1 MNKIN
6 DLSINIKIIFGFS
19 TLIFMI
25 IFISSYSISK
35 IEDLASITS
44 RFYNYP
50 YQVSNITKA
59 ISFRITLE
67 ISAVK
72 DIALTNSKEEKQLAI
87 EKISKI
93 DKEIFGLFKELENSF
108 LGDKTKLNEA
118 KKQFIT
124 WIPLRTEVVDAMISG
139 NMQLAG
145 KLIKEK
151 AMPHDVILYKQMDE
165 LTKLA
170 EKNGKEFYENSKKIK
185 ENILNIILA
194 IFLISIVLAVL
205 ITYTIFTDIKRSLK
219 TFQEGLLSFFR
230 YLSNES
236 KDIEFMKESDTN
248 EFGKMSKII
257 NENIYKIKDGIQKDN
272 ETVENVLAV
281 VSQINK
287 GYLNVKVEKVPNNPQ
302 LNSLCEAF
310 NLMINELRLN
320 IESISVVL
328 KEFSSYKFINKVE
341 IRNQK
346 GEIAEFIENI
356 NFLTEEISELLKQ
369 SLLRGITLDGASNR
383 LIEYINTLN
392 DSTKDTIISLDK
404 TNDSLK
410 NITNVIVESNGNIS
424 QLSKYAQ
431 ELNISAKEGQKLAL
445 NTSNSMDEI
454 TNQVNLINEAIMI
467 IDQIAF
473 QTNILSLNAA
483 VEAATAGEAGRGF
496 AVVAGEVRNLAS
508 RSAEAAREIKQLVEN
523 ATNKANEGKYI
534 SSSMIKGYDEL
545 LENINKST
553 LMINTITNLS
563 TNQEKGIL
571 EVNNIIDD
579 LDSQTKLNG
588 SIMNQTYDIAIQT
601 DKIAKNIFN
610 EANNKNFIGKEE
622 IMKIDR

>member
-1 MNKIN
+1 MNKISE
-6 DLSINIKIIFGFS
+6 LSINTKIVFGFS
-19 TLIFMI
+19 ILIFMI
-25 IFISSYSISK
+25 IFISSYSILK
-35 IEDLASITS
+35 IKDLASITS

-50 YQVSNITKA
+50 YQGSNTTKA

-72 DIALTNSKEEKQLAI
+72 DIALTNSKDEKQSSI
-87 EKISKI
+87 DKISKI
-93 DKEIFGLFKELENSF
+93 DNEIFELFKILENSF
-108 LGDKTKLNEA
+108 LGDKTKIADA

-124 WIPLRTEVVDAMISG
+124 WIPLRTEVVDAMMSG
-139 NMQLAG
+139 NMPLAG
-145 KLIKEK
+145 KIIKER
-151 AMPHDVILYKQMDE
+151 ALPHDTILYKQMDE

-170 EKNGKEFYENSKKIK
+170 EKNGKDFYENSEKTKDS
-185 ENILNIILA
+185 ILNIIMIIFVISLILA
-194 IFLISIVLAVL
+194 IL
-205 ITYTIFTDIKRSLK
+205 ITYIIFIDIKKSLI
-219 TFQEGLLSFFR
+219 TFQDGLFSFFR
-230 YLSNES
+230 YLSKES
-236 KDIEFMKESDTN
+236 NDVELMKENSTN

-257 NENIYKIKDGIQKDN
+257 NENIIKIKDGIQKDN
-272 ETVENVLAV
+272 ETVEDVLAV
-281 VSQINK
+281 VSKINR
-287 GYLNVKVEKVPNNPQ
+287 GYLNVSVEKVPNNPQ

-341 IRNQK
+341 IRNQE

-369 SLLRGITLDGASNR
+369 SLLRGITLDSASSK
-383 LIEYINTLN
+383 LIEYVNTLN
-392 DSTKDTIISLDK
+392 ESTKDTTISLDK
-404 TNDSLK
+404 TNNSLK
-410 NITNVIVESNGNIS
+410 NITDIIVESNGNIS

-431 ELNISAKEGQKLAL
+431 ELNLSAQEGQKLAL

-483 VEAATAGEAGRGF
+483 VEAATAGEMGKGF

-508 RSAEAAREIKQLVEN
+508 RSADAAREIKQLVEN
-523 ATNKANEGKYI
+523 ATSKANDGKNI
-534 SSSMIKGYDEL
+534 SRTMIKGYDEL

-553 LMINTITNLS
+553 IMIKTITTSS
-563 TNQEKGIL
+563 TIQEKGIV
-571 EVNNIIDD
+571 EVNSIIND
-579 LDSQTKLNG
+579 LDTQTKFNG
-588 SIMNQTYDIAIQT
+588 SIMDQTYDIAIQT

-610 EANNKNFIGKEE
+610 EANNKNFIGKDE

>member
-6 DLSINIKIIFGFS
+6 ELSINTKIVFGFS
-19 TLIFMI
+19 ILIFMI
-25 IFISSYSISK
+25 IFISSYSIFK
-35 IEDLASITS
+35 IQDLASITS

-50 YQVSNITKA
+50 YQVSNTTKA

-72 DIALTNSKEEKQLAI
+72 DIALTNLKDEKQSSI
-87 EKISKI
+87 DKISKI
-93 DKEIFGLFKELENSF
+93 DEEIFELFRILENSF
-108 LGDKTKLNEA
+108 LGDKTKITDA
-118 KKQFIT
+118 KKQFLT
-124 WIPLRTEVVDAMISG
+124 WIPIRTEVIDAMVSG
-139 NMQLAG
+139 NMSLAG
-145 KLIKEK
+145 KIIKEK
-151 AMPHDVILYKQMDE
+151 ALPHDSILYKQMDD

-170 EKNGKEFYENSKKIK
+170 EKNGKDFYENSEKTKDS
-185 ENILNIILA
+185 ILNIIMI
-194 IFLISIVLAVL
+194 IFVMSLILAVS
-205 ITYTIFTDIKRSLK
+205 ITYIIFIDIKQSLK
-219 TFQEGLLSFFR
+219 TFQDGLLSFFK
-230 YLSNES
+230 YLSKES
-236 KDIEFMKESDTN
+236 KDVELMKESSIN

-257 NENIYKIKDGIQKDN
+257 NENIIKIKNGIQRDN
-272 ETVENVLAV
+272 ETVENVLEV
-281 VSQINK
+281 VSKINR
-287 GYLNVKVEKVPNNPQ
+287 GYLNVSVEKVPNNPQ

-341 IRNQK
+341 IRNQE

-369 SLLRGITLDGASNR
+369 SLLRGITLDSASSK
-383 LIEYINTLN
+383 LIEYVNTLN
-392 DSTKDTIISLDK
+392 DSTKDTTISLDK
-404 TNDSLK
+404 TNNSLK
-410 NITNVIVESNGNIS
+410 NITDIIVESNGNIS

-431 ELNISAKEGQKLAL
+431 ELNISAQEGQKLAL

-483 VEAATAGEAGRGF
+483 VEAATAGETGKGF

-508 RSAEAAREIKQLVEN
+508 RSADAAKEIKQLVEN
-523 ATNKANEGKYI
+523 ATSKANDGKNI
-534 SSSMIKGYDEL
+534 SRTMIKGYDEL

-553 LMINTITNLS
+553 IMIKTITTS
-563 TNQEKGIL
+563 SSVQEKGIV
-571 EVNNIIDD
+571 EVNNIIND

-588 SIMNQTYDIAIQT
+588 SIMDQTYDIAIQT

-610 EANNKNFIGKEE
+610 EANNKNFIGKDE

>member
-1 MNKIN
+1 MNKISE
-6 DLSINIKIIFGFS
+6 LSINTKIVFGFS
-19 TLIFMI
+19 ILIFMI
-25 IFISSYSISK
+25 IFISSYSIFK
-35 IEDLASITS
+35 IKDLASITS
-44 RFYNYP
+44 KFYNYP
-50 YQVSNITKA
+50 YQVSNTTKA

-72 DIALTNSKEEKQLAI
+72 DIALTNSIDEKQLSI
-87 EKISKI
+87 DKINKI
-93 DKEIFGLFKELENSF
+93 DEEIFELFKTLENSF
-108 LGDKTKLNEA
+108 LGDKTKIINA

-124 WIPLRTEVVDAMISG
+124 WIPLRTEVVDAMLSG
-139 NMQLAG
+139 NMALAG
-145 KLIKEK
+145 KIIKEK
-151 AMPHDVILYKQMDE
+151 ALPHDTVLYKQMDE

-170 EKNGKEFYENSKKIK
+170 EKNGKDFYENSEKTKDS
-185 ENILNIILA
+185 ILNIIMIIFVISLILA
-194 IFLISIVLAVL
+194 IL
-205 ITYTIFTDIKRSLK
+205 ITYIIFIDIKQSLK
-219 TFQEGLLSFFR
+219 SFQNGLLLFFK
-230 YLSNES
+230 YLSKETDDV
-236 KDIEFMKESDTN
+236 KLMKESSTN

-257 NENIYKIKDGIQKDN
+257 NENIIKIKNGIQKDN
-272 ETVENVLAV
+272 ETVENVLDV
-281 VSQINK
+281 VSKINR
-287 GYLNVKVEKVPNNPQ
+287 GYLNVSVEKIPNNPQ
-302 LNSLCEAF
+302 LNSLCDAF

-341 IRNQK
+341 IRNQE

-369 SLLRGITLDGASNR
+369 SLLRGITLDSASSK
-383 LIEYINTLN
+383 LIEYVNTLN
-392 DSTKDTIISLDK
+392 DSTKDATISLDK

-410 NITNVIVESNGNIS
+410 NITDIIVESNGNIS

-431 ELNISAKEGQKLAL
+431 ELNLSAQEGQKLAL

-483 VEAATAGEAGRGF
+483 VEAATAGETGRGF

-508 RSAEAAREIKQLVEN
+508 RSADAAREIKQLVEN
-523 ATNKANEGKYI
+523 ATNKANEGKNI
-534 SSSMIKGYDEL
+534 SRTMIKGYDEL

-553 LMINTITNLS
+553 IMIKTITTS
-563 TNQEKGIL
+563 SSVQEKGIV
-571 EVNNIIDD
+571 EVNSIIND

-588 SIMNQTYDIAIQT
+588 SIMDQTYDIAIQT

-610 EANNKNFIGKEE
+610 EANNKNFIGKDE

>member
-6 DLSINIKIIFGFS
+6 DLSINTKIIFGFS
-19 TLIFMI
+19 ILIFMI
-25 IFISSYSISK
+25 IFISSYSIFK
-35 IEDLASITS
+35 IRDLASITS

-50 YQVSNITKA
+50 YQVSNTTKLISFKITKV
-59 ISFRITLE
+59 IS
-67 ISAVK
+67 SVK
-72 DIALTNSKEEKQLAI
+72 DIALTTSNEEKQVSLKNI
-87 EKISKI
+87 DEI
-93 DKEIFGLFKELENSF
+93 DKEIYELFNLLEKSY
-108 LGDKTKLNEA
+108 LGDKTKLNDA
-118 KKQFIT
+118 KKQFTT
-124 WIPLRTEVVDAMISG
+124 WIPIRTEVVEAMISG

-151 AMPHDVILYKQMDE
+151 AMPHDIILYKQMDD

-170 EKNGKEFYENSKKIK
+170 EKNGKDFYENSKKIK
-185 ENILNIILA
+185 ENILNIIVT
-194 IFLISIVLAVL
+194 IFVISVVLAVL
-205 ITYTIFTDIKRSLK
+205 ITYMVFVDIKRSLK

-236 KDIEFMKESDTN
+236 KDIKFMKESDRN

-257 NENIYKIKDGIQKDN
+257 NENIYKIKNGIQKDN
-272 ETVENVLAV
+272 ETVENVLDV

-302 LNSLCEAF
+302 LKSLCEAF

-369 SLLRGITLDGASNR
+369 SLLRGITLDSASNK

-392 DSTKDTIISLDK
+392 NSTKESVVSLDK

-410 NITNVIVESNGNIS
+410 NITDVIVQSNGNIS
-424 QLSKYAQ
+424 ELSKYAQ

-445 NTSNSMDEI
+445 NTSHSMDEI

-467 IDQIAF
+467 IDQISF

-483 VEAATAGEAGRGF
+483 VESATAGEAGRGF

-508 RSAEAAREIKQLVEN
+508 RSAEAAKEIKQLVEN
-523 ATNKANEGKYI
+523 ATNKANEGKNI
-534 SSSMIKGYDEL
+534 SSTMIKGYDEL

-553 LMINTITNLS
+553 IMIETITNLS
-563 TNQEKGIL
+563 SKQEKGIL
-571 EVNNIIDD
+571 EVNSIIDD

-588 SIMNQTYDIAIQT
+588 SIMNQTFDIAIQT
-601 DKIAKNIFN
+601 DKIAKNIFS
-610 EANNKNFIGKEE
+610 EANNKTFIGKEE

>member
-44 RFYNYP
+44 RFYNYS

-139 NMQLAG
+139 NMELAG

-257 NENIYKIKDGIQKDN
+257 NENINKIKNGIQKDN

-320 IESISVVL
+320 IESICVVL

-483 VEAATAGEAGRGF
+483 VEAATAGETGKGV

-508 RSAEAAREIKQLVEN
+508 RSSEAAREIKQLVEN
-523 ATNKANEGKYI
+523 ATNKANEGKSI

>member
-50 YQVSNITKA
+50 YQVSNTTKA

-287 GYLNVKVEKVPNNPQ
+287 GYLNVKVEKVPNNQQ

-508 RSAEAAREIKQLVEN
+508 RSSEAAREIKQLVEN

-579 LDSQTKLNG
+579 LDS
-588 SIMNQTYDIAIQT
+588 
-601 DKIAKNIFN
+601 
-610 EANNKNFIGKEE
+610 
-622 IMKIDR
+622 

>member
-139 NMQLAG
+139 NMELAG

>member
-1 MNKIN
+1 MNKISE
-6 DLSINIKIIFGFS
+6 LSINTKIVFGFS
-19 TLIFMI
+19 ILIFMI
-25 IFISSYSISK
+25 IFISSYSIFK
-35 IEDLASITS
+35 IKDLASITS
-44 RFYNYP
+44 KFYNYP
-50 YQVSNITKA
+50 YQVSNTTKA

-72 DIALTNSKEEKQLAI
+72 DIALTNSIDEKQLSI
-87 EKISKI
+87 DKINKI
-93 DKEIFGLFKELENSF
+93 DEEIFELFKTLENSF
-108 LGDKTKLNEA
+108 LGDKTKIINA

-124 WIPLRTEVVDAMISG
+124 WIPLRTEVVDAMLSG
-139 NMQLAG
+139 NMALAG
-145 KLIKEK
+145 KIIKEK
-151 AMPHDVILYKQMDE
+151 ALPHDTVLYKQMDE

-170 EKNGKEFYENSKKIK
+170 EKNGKDFYENSEKTKDS
-185 ENILNIILA
+185 ILNIIMIIFVISLILA
-194 IFLISIVLAVL
+194 IL
-205 ITYTIFTDIKRSLK
+205 ITYIIFIDIKQSLK
-219 TFQEGLLSFFR
+219 SFQNGLLLFFK
-230 YLSNES
+230 YLSKETDDV
-236 KDIEFMKESDTN
+236 KLMKESSTN

-257 NENIYKIKDGIQKDN
+257 NENIIKIKNGIQKDN
-272 ETVENVLAV
+272 ETVENVLDV
-281 VSQINK
+281 VSKINR
-287 GYLNVKVEKVPNNPQ
+287 GYLNVSVEKIPNNPQ
-302 LNSLCEAF
+302 LNSLCDAF

-341 IRNQK
+341 IRNQE

-369 SLLRGITLDGASNR
+369 SLLRGITLDSASSK
-383 LIEYINTLN
+383 LIEYVNTLN
-392 DSTKDTIISLDK
+392 DSTKDATISLDK

-410 NITNVIVESNGNIS
+410 NITDIIVESNGNIS

-431 ELNISAKEGQKLAL
+431 ELNLSAQEGQKLAL

-483 VEAATAGEAGRGF
+483 VEAATAGETGRGF

-508 RSAEAAREIKQLVEN
+508 RSADAAREIKQLVEN
-523 ATNKANEGKYI
+523 ATNKANEGKNI
-534 SSSMIKGYDEL
+534 SRTMIKGYDEL

-553 LMINTITNLS
+553 IMIKTITTS
-563 TNQEKGIL
+563 SSVQEKGIV
-571 EVNNIIDD
+571 EVNSIIND

-588 SIMNQTYDIAIQT
+588 SIMDQTYDIAIQT

-610 EANNKNFIGKEE
+610 EANNKNFIGKDE
-622 IMKIDR
+622 IMRTDI

>member
-19 TLIFMI
+19 ILIFMI

-50 YQVSNITKA
+50 YQVSNTTKA

-139 NMQLAG
+139 NMELAG

-219 TFQEGLLSFFR
+219 TFQEGLLSFFK

-257 NENIYKIKDGIQKDN
+257 NENINKIKNGIQKDN

-287 GYLNVKVEKVPNNPQ
+287 GYLNVKVEKIPNNPQ

-320 IESISVVL
+320 IESICVVL

-571 EVNNIIDD
+571 EVNSIIDD
-579 LDSQTKLNG
+579 LDSQTKLNS

>member
-6 DLSINIKIIFGFS
+6 DLSINTKIIFGFS
-19 TLIFMI
+19 ILIFMI
-25 IFISSYSISK
+25 IFISSYSIFK
-35 IEDLASITS
+35 IRDLASITS

-50 YQVSNITKA
+50 YQVSNTTKLISFKITKV
-59 ISFRITLE
+59 IS
-67 ISAVK
+67 SVK
-72 DIALTNSKEEKQLAI
+72 DIALTTSNEEKQVSLKNI
-87 EKISKI
+87 DEI
-93 DKEIFGLFKELENSF
+93 DKEIYELFNLLEKSY
-108 LGDKTKLNEA
+108 LGDKTKLNDA
-118 KKQFIT
+118 KKQFTT
-124 WIPLRTEVVDAMISG
+124 WIPIRTEVVEAMISG

-151 AMPHDVILYKQMDE
+151 AMPHDIILYKQMDD

-170 EKNGKEFYENSKKIK
+170 EKNGKDFYENSKKIK
-185 ENILNIILA
+185 ENILNIIVT
-194 IFLISIVLAVL
+194 IFVISVILAVL
-205 ITYTIFTDIKRSLK
+205 ITYMVFVDIKRSLK

-236 KDIEFMKESDTN
+236 KDIKFMKESDRN

-257 NENIYKIKDGIQKDN
+257 NENIYKIKNGIQKDN
-272 ETVENVLAV
+272 ETVENVLDV

-287 GYLNVKVEKVPNNPQ
+287 GYLNIRVEKIPNNPQ
-302 LNSLCEAF
+302 LKSLCEAF
-310 NLMINELRLN
+310 NSMISELRLN

-369 SLLRGITLDGASNR
+369 SLLRGITLDSASNK

-392 DSTKDTIISLDK
+392 NSTKESVVSLDK

-410 NITNVIVESNGNIS
+410 NITDVIVQSNGNIS
-424 QLSKYAQ
+424 ELSKYAQ

-445 NTSNSMDEI
+445 NTSHSMDEI

-467 IDQIAF
+467 IDQISF

-483 VEAATAGEAGRGF
+483 VESATAGEAGRGF

-508 RSAEAAREIKQLVEN
+508 RSAEAAKEIKQLVEN
-523 ATNKANEGKYI
+523 ATSKANEGKNI
-534 SSSMIKGYDEL
+534 SSTMIKGYDEL

-553 LMINTITNLS
+553 IMIETITNLS
-563 TNQEKGIL
+563 SKQEKGIL
-571 EVNNIIDD
+571 EVNSIIDD

-588 SIMNQTYDIAIQT
+588 SIMNQTFDIAIQT
-601 DKIAKNIFN
+601 DKIAKNIFS
-610 EANNKNFIGKEE
+610 EANNKTFIGKEE

>member
-6 DLSINIKIIFGFS
+6 DLSINTKIIFGFS
-19 TLIFMI
+19 ILIFMI
-25 IFISSYSISK
+25 IFISSYSIFK
-35 IEDLASITS
+35 IRDLASITS

-50 YQVSNITKA
+50 YQVSNTTKLISFKITKV
-59 ISFRITLE
+59 IS
-67 ISAVK
+67 SVK
-72 DIALTNSKEEKQLAI
+72 DIALTTSNEEKQVSLKNI
-87 EKISKI
+87 DEI
-93 DKEIFGLFKELENSF
+93 DKEIYELFNLLEKSY
-108 LGDKTKLNEA
+108 LGDKTKLNDA
-118 KKQFIT
+118 KKQFTT
-124 WIPLRTEVVDAMISG
+124 WIPIRTEVVEAMISG

-151 AMPHDVILYKQMDE
+151 AMPHDIILYKQMDD

-170 EKNGKEFYENSKKIK
+170 EKNGKDFYENSKKIK
-185 ENILNIILA
+185 ENILNIIVT
-194 IFLISIVLAVL
+194 IFVISVILAVL
-205 ITYTIFTDIKRSLK
+205 ITYMVFVDIKRSLK

-236 KDIEFMKESDTN
+236 KDIKFMKESDRN

-257 NENIYKIKDGIQKDN
+257 NENIYKIKNGIQKDN
-272 ETVENVLAV
+272 ETVENVLDV

-287 GYLNVKVEKVPNNPQ
+287 GYLNIRVEKIPNNPQ
-302 LNSLCEAF
+302 LKSLYEAF

-369 SLLRGITLDGASNR
+369 SLLRGITLDSASNK

-392 DSTKDTIISLDK
+392 NSTKESVVSLDK

-410 NITNVIVESNGNIS
+410 NITDVIVQSNGNIS
-424 QLSKYAQ
+424 ELSKYAQ

-445 NTSNSMDEI
+445 NTSHSMDEI

-467 IDQIAF
+467 IDQISF

-483 VEAATAGEAGRGF
+483 VESATAGEAGRGF

-508 RSAEAAREIKQLVEN
+508 RSAEAAKEIKQLVEN
-523 ATNKANEGKYI
+523 ATSKANEGKNI
-534 SSSMIKGYDEL
+534 SSTMIKGYDEL

-553 LMINTITNLS
+553 IMIETITNLS
-563 TNQEKGIL
+563 SKQEKGIL
-571 EVNNIIDD
+571 EVNSIIDD

-588 SIMNQTYDIAIQT
+588 SIMNQTFDIAIQT
-601 DKIAKNIFN
+601 DKIAKNIFS
-610 EANNKNFIGKEE
+610 EANNKTFIGKEE

>member
-6 DLSINIKIIFGFS
+6 DLSINTKIIFGFS
-19 TLIFMI
+19 ILIFMI
-25 IFISSYSISK
+25 IFISSYSIFK
-35 IEDLASITS
+35 IRDLASITS

-50 YQVSNITKA
+50 YQVSNTTKLISFKITKV
-59 ISFRITLE
+59 IS
-67 ISAVK
+67 SVK
-72 DIALTNSKEEKQLAI
+72 DIALTTSNEEKQVSLKNI
-87 EKISKI
+87 DEI
-93 DKEIFGLFKELENSF
+93 DKEIYELFNLLEKSY
-108 LGDKTKLNEA
+108 LGDKTKLNDA
-118 KKQFIT
+118 KKQFTT
-124 WIPLRTEVVDAMISG
+124 WIPIRTEVVEAMISG

-151 AMPHDVILYKQMDE
+151 AMPHDIILYKQMDD

-170 EKNGKEFYENSKKIK
+170 EKNGKDFYENSKKIK
-185 ENILNIILA
+185 ENILNIIVT
-194 IFLISIVLAVL
+194 IFVISVILAVL
-205 ITYTIFTDIKRSLK
+205 ITYMVFVDIKRSLK
-219 TFQEGLLSFFR
+219 TFQEGLLSFFM

-236 KDIEFMKESDTN
+236 KDIKFMKESDRN

-257 NENIYKIKDGIQKDN
+257 NENIYKIKNGIQKDN
-272 ETVENVLAV
+272 ETVENVLDV

-369 SLLRGITLDGASNR
+369 SLLRGITLDSASNK

-392 DSTKDTIISLDK
+392 NSTKESVVSLDK

-410 NITNVIVESNGNIS
+410 NITDVIVQSNGNIS
-424 QLSKYAQ
+424 ELSKYAQ
-431 ELNISAKEGQKLAL
+431 ELNLSAQEGQKLAL

-467 IDQIAF
+467 IDQISF

-483 VEAATAGEAGRGF
+483 VESATAGEAGRGF

-508 RSAEAAREIKQLVEN
+508 RSAEAAKEIKQLVEN
-523 ATNKANEGKYI
+523 ATNKANEGKNI
-534 SSSMIKGYDEL
+534 SSTMIKGYDEL

-553 LMINTITNLS
+553 IMIETITNLS
-563 TNQEKGIL
+563 SKQEKGIL
-571 EVNNIIDD
+571 EVNSIIND

-588 SIMNQTYDIAIQT
+588 SIMDQTYDIAIQT

-610 EANNKNFIGKEE
+610 EANNKNFIGKDE

>member
-19 TLIFMI
+19 ILIFMI

-67 ISAVK
+67 ISTVK

-139 NMQLAG
+139 NMELAG

-219 TFQEGLLSFFR
+219 TFQEGLLSFFK

-257 NENIYKIKDGIQKDN
+257 NENINKIKNGIQKDN

-410 NITNVIVESNGNIS
+410 NITN
-424 QLSKYAQ
+424 SK
-431 ELNISAKEGQKLAL
+431 
-445 NTSNSMDEI
+445 
-454 TNQVNLINEAIMI
+454 
-467 IDQIAF
+467 
-473 QTNILSLNAA
+473 
-483 VEAATAGEAGRGF
+483 
-496 AVVAGEVRNLAS
+496 
-508 RSAEAAREIKQLVEN
+508 
-523 ATNKANEGKYI
+523 
-534 SSSMIKGYDEL
+534 
-545 LENINKST
+545 
-553 LMINTITNLS
+553 
-563 TNQEKGIL
+563 
-571 EVNNIIDD
+571 
-579 LDSQTKLNG
+579 
-588 SIMNQTYDIAIQT
+588 
-601 DKIAKNIFN
+601 
-610 EANNKNFIGKEE
+610 GKEE
-622 IMKIDR
+622 SSVPLLSSIPLLGEAFKHSADTISTNELVFVITPRIIGTKGTDKATLKDLGYSQKVYE

>member
-1 MNKIN
+1 MNKISE
-6 DLSINIKIIFGFS
+6 LSINTKIVFGFLI
-19 TLIFMI
+19 LIFMI
-25 IFISSYSISK
+25 IFISSYSIFK
-35 IEDLASITS
+35 IKELASITS

-50 YQVSNITKA
+50 YQVSNTTKA
-59 ISFRITLE
+59 ISFKITLE

-72 DIALTNSKEEKQLAI
+72 DIALTNSKDEKQSSI
-87 EKISKI
+87 DKISKI
-93 DKEIFGLFKELENSF
+93 DDEIYALFKILENSF
-108 LGDKTKLNEA
+108 LGDKTKVIDA
-118 KKQFIT
+118 KRQFIT
-124 WIPLRTEVVDAMISG
+124 WIPIRTEVVDAMVSG
-139 NMQLAG
+139 NMALAG
-145 KLIKEK
+145 KIIKEK
-151 AMPHDVILYKQMDE
+151 ALPHDTILYKQMDE

-170 EKNGKEFYENSKKIK
+170 EKNGKDFYENSEKTKDS
-185 ENILNIILA
+185 ILNIIMIIFVISLILA
-194 IFLISIVLAVL
+194 IL
-205 ITYTIFTDIKRSLK
+205 ITYIIFIDIKKSLK
-219 TFQEGLLSFFR
+219 TFQDGLLCFFR
-230 YLSNES
+230 YLSKES
-236 KDIEFMKESDTN
+236 NSVELMKESSIN

-257 NENIYKIKDGIQKDN
+257 NENIIKIKNGIQKDN
-272 ETVENVLAV
+272 ETVENVLDV
-281 VSQINK
+281 VSKINR
-287 GYLNVKVEKVPNNPQ
+287 GYLNVFVEKVPNNPQ

-341 IRNQK
+341 IRNQE

-369 SLLRGITLDGASNR
+369 SLLRGITLDSASSK
-383 LIEYINTLN
+383 LIEYVNTLN
-392 DSTKDTIISLDK
+392 DSTKDTTISLDK

-410 NITNVIVESNGNIS
+410 NITDIIVESNGNIS

-431 ELNISAKEGQKLAL
+431 ELNLSAQEGQKLAL

-483 VEAATAGEAGRGF
+483 VEAATAGETGRGF

-508 RSAEAAREIKQLVEN
+508 RSADAAREIKQLVEN
-523 ATNKANEGKYI
+523 ATSKANEGKNI
-534 SSSMIKGYDEL
+534 SRIMIKGYGEL

-553 LMINTITNLS
+553 IMIKTITTS
-563 TNQEKGIL
+563 SSVQEKGII
-571 EVNNIIDD
+571 EVNSIIND
-579 LDSQTKLNG
+579 LDSQTKFNG
-588 SIMNQTYDIAIQT
+588 SIMDQTYDIAIQT

-610 EANNKNFIGKEE
+610 EANNKNFIGKDE

>member
-19 TLIFMI
+19 ILIFMI

-139 NMQLAG
+139 NMELAG

-257 NENIYKIKDGIQKDN
+257 NENINKIKNGIQKDN

>member
-35 IEDLASITS
+35 IEDLSSITS

>member
-1 MNKIN
+1 MNKISE
-6 DLSINIKIIFGFS
+6 LSINTKIVFGFS
-19 TLIFMI
+19 ILIFMI
-25 IFISSYSISK
+25 IFISSYSIFK
-35 IEDLASITS
+35 IKDLASITS
-44 RFYNYP
+44 KFYNYP
-50 YQVSNITKA
+50 YQVSNTTKA

-72 DIALTNSKEEKQLAI
+72 DIALTNSIDEKQLSI
-87 EKISKI
+87 DKINKI
-93 DKEIFGLFKELENSF
+93 DEEIFELFKTLENSF
-108 LGDKTKLNEA
+108 LGDKTKIINA

-124 WIPLRTEVVDAMISG
+124 WIPLRTEVVDAMLSG
-139 NMQLAG
+139 NMALAG
-145 KLIKEK
+145 KIIKEK
-151 AMPHDVILYKQMDE
+151 ALPHDTVLYKQMDE

-170 EKNGKEFYENSKKIK
+170 EKNGKDFYENSEKTKDS
-185 ENILNIILA
+185 ILNIIMIIFVISLILA
-194 IFLISIVLAVL
+194 IL
-205 ITYTIFTDIKRSLK
+205 ITYIIFIDIKQSLK
-219 TFQEGLLSFFR
+219 SFQNGLLLFFK
-230 YLSNES
+230 YLSKETDDV
-236 KDIEFMKESDTN
+236 KLMKESSTN

-257 NENIYKIKDGIQKDN
+257 NENIIKIKNGIQKDN
-272 ETVENVLAV
+272 ETVENVLDV
-281 VSQINK
+281 VSKINR
-287 GYLNVKVEKVPNNPQ
+287 GYLNVSVEKIPNNPQ
-302 LNSLCEAF
+302 LNSLCDAF

-341 IRNQK
+341 IRNQE

-369 SLLRGITLDGASNR
+369 SLLRGITLDSASSK
-383 LIEYINTLN
+383 LIEYVNTLN
-392 DSTKDTIISLDK
+392 DSTKDTTISLDK

-410 NITNVIVESNGNIS
+410 NITDIIVESNGTIS

-431 ELNISAKEGQKLAL
+431 ELNLSAQEGQKLAL

-483 VEAATAGEAGRGF
+483 VEAATAGETGRGF

-508 RSAEAAREIKQLVEN
+508 RSADAAREIKQLVEN
-523 ATNKANEGKYI
+523 ATSKANEGKNI
-534 SSSMIKGYDEL
+534 SRIMIKGYGEL

-553 LMINTITNLS
+553 IMIKTITTS
-563 TNQEKGIL
+563 SSVQEKGII
-571 EVNNIIDD
+571 EVNSIIND
-579 LDSQTKLNG
+579 LDSQTKFNG
-588 SIMNQTYDIAIQT
+588 SIMDQTYDIAIQT

-610 EANNKNFIGKEE
+610 EANNKNFIGKDE

>member
-6 DLSINIKIIFGFS
+6 DLSINTKIIFGFS
-19 TLIFMI
+19 ILIFMI
-25 IFISSYSISK
+25 IFISSYSIFK
-35 IEDLASITS
+35 IRDLASITS

-50 YQVSNITKA
+50 YQVSNTTKLISFKITKV
-59 ISFRITLE
+59 IS
-67 ISAVK
+67 SVK
-72 DIALTNSKEEKQLAI
+72 DIALTTSNEEKQVSLKNI
-87 EKISKI
+87 DEI
-93 DKEIFGLFKELENSF
+93 DKEIYELFNLLEKSY
-108 LGDKTKLNEA
+108 LGDKTKLNDA
-118 KKQFIT
+118 KKQFTT
-124 WIPLRTEVVDAMISG
+124 WIPIRTEVVEAMISG

-151 AMPHDVILYKQMDE
+151 AMPHDIILYKQMDD

-170 EKNGKEFYENSKKIK
+170 EKNGKDFYENSKKIK
-185 ENILNIILA
+185 ENILNIIVT
-194 IFLISIVLAVL
+194 IFVISVILAVL
-205 ITYTIFTDIKRSLK
+205 ITYMVFVDIKRSLK

-236 KDIEFMKESDTN
+236 KDIKFMKESDRN

-257 NENIYKIKDGIQKDN
+257 NENIYKIKNGIQKDN
-272 ETVENVLAV
+272 ETVENVLDI

-302 LNSLCEAF
+302 LKSLCEAF
-310 NLMINELRLN
+310 NSMINELRLN

-369 SLLRGITLDGASNR
+369 SLLRGITLDSASNK

-392 DSTKDTIISLDK
+392 NSTKESVVSLDK

-410 NITNVIVESNGNIS
+410 NITDVIVQSNGNIS
-424 QLSKYAQ
+424 ELSKYAQ

-445 NTSNSMDEI
+445 NTSHSMDEI

-467 IDQIAF
+467 IDQISF

-483 VEAATAGEAGRGF
+483 VESATAGEAGRGF

-508 RSAEAAREIKQLVEN
+508 RSAEAAKEIKQLVEN
-523 ATNKANEGKYI
+523 ATSKANEGKNI
-534 SSSMIKGYDEL
+534 SSTMIKGYDEL

-553 LMINTITNLS
+553 IMIETITNLS
-563 TNQEKGIL
+563 SKQEKGIL
-571 EVNNIIDD
+571 EVNSIIDD

-588 SIMNQTYDIAIQT
+588 SIMNQTFDIAIQT
-601 DKIAKNIFN
+601 DKIAKNIFS
-610 EANNKNFIGKEE
+610 EANNKTFIGKEE

>member
-1 MNKIN
+1 MNKISE
-6 DLSINIKIIFGFS
+6 LSINTKIVFGFS
-19 TLIFMI
+19 ILIFMI
-25 IFISSYSISK
+25 IFISSYSIFK
-35 IEDLASITS
+35 IKDLASITS
-44 RFYNYP
+44 KFYNYP
-50 YQVSNITKA
+50 YQVSNTTKA

-72 DIALTNSKEEKQLAI
+72 DIALTNSIDEKQLSI
-87 EKISKI
+87 DKINKI
-93 DKEIFGLFKELENSF
+93 DEEIFELFKTLENSF
-108 LGDKTKLNEA
+108 LGDKTKIINA

-124 WIPLRTEVVDAMISG
+124 WIPLRTEVVDAMLSG
-139 NMQLAG
+139 NMALAG
-145 KLIKEK
+145 KIIKEK
-151 AMPHDVILYKQMDE
+151 ALPHDTVLYKQMDE

-170 EKNGKEFYENSKKIK
+170 EKNGKDFYENSEKTKDS
-185 ENILNIILA
+185 ILNIIMIIFVISLILA
-194 IFLISIVLAVL
+194 IL
-205 ITYTIFTDIKRSLK
+205 ITYIIFIDIKQSLK
-219 TFQEGLLSFFR
+219 SFQNGLLLFFK
-230 YLSNES
+230 YLSKETDDV
-236 KDIEFMKESDTN
+236 KLMKESSTN

-257 NENIYKIKDGIQKDN
+257 NENIIKIKNGIQKDN
-272 ETVENVLAV
+272 ETVENVLDV
-281 VSQINK
+281 VSKINR
-287 GYLNVKVEKVPNNPQ
+287 GYLNVSVEKIPNNPQ

-341 IRNQK
+341 IRNQE

-369 SLLRGITLDGASNR
+369 SLLRGITLDSASSK
-383 LIEYINTLN
+383 LIEYVNTLN
-392 DSTKDTIISLDK
+392 DSTKDATISLDK

-410 NITNVIVESNGNIS
+410 NITDIIVESNGNIS

-431 ELNISAKEGQKLAL
+431 ELNLSAQEGQKLAL

-483 VEAATAGEAGRGF
+483 VEAATAGETGRGF

-508 RSAEAAREIKQLVEN
+508 RSADAAREIKQLVEN
-523 ATNKANEGKYI
+523 ATNKANEGKNI
-534 SSSMIKGYDEL
+534 SRTMIKGYDEL

-553 LMINTITNLS
+553 IMIKTITTS
-563 TNQEKGIL
+563 SSVQEKGIV
-571 EVNNIIDD
+571 EVNSIIND

-588 SIMNQTYDIAIQT
+588 SIMDQTYDIAIQT

-610 EANNKNFIGKEE
+610 EANNKNFIGKDE
-622 IMKIDR
+622 IMRTDI

>member
-44 RFYNYP
+44 RFYNYS

-139 NMQLAG
+139 NMELAG

-483 VEAATAGEAGRGF
+483 VEAATAGETGKGV

-508 RSAEAAREIKQLVEN
+508 RSSEAAREIKQLVEN

-601 DKIAKNIFN
+601 EKIAKNIFN

>member
-1 MNKIN
+1 MNKISE
-6 DLSINIKIIFGFS
+6 LSINTKIVFGFS
-19 TLIFMI
+19 ILIFMI
-25 IFISSYSISK
+25 IFISSYSIFK
-35 IEDLASITS
+35 IKDLASITS
-44 RFYNYP
+44 KFYNYP
-50 YQVSNITKA
+50 YQVSNTTKA

-72 DIALTNSKEEKQLAI
+72 DIALTNSKDEKQSSI
-87 EKISKI
+87 DKISKI
-93 DKEIFGLFKELENSF
+93 DEEIFELFKTLENSF
-108 LGDKTKLNEA
+108 LGDKIKVTDA

-124 WIPLRTEVVDAMISG
+124 WIPLRTEVVDAMMSG
-139 NMQLAG
+139 NMPLAG
-145 KLIKEK
+145 KIIKEK
-151 AMPHDVILYKQMDE
+151 ALPHDTILYKQMDE

-170 EKNGKEFYENSKKIK
+170 EKNGKDFYENSEKTKDS
-185 ENILNIILA
+185 ILNIIMIIFVISLILA
-194 IFLISIVLAVL
+194 IS
-205 ITYTIFTDIKRSLK
+205 ITYIIFTDIKQSLK
-219 TFQEGLLSFFR
+219 SFQNGLLLFFK
-230 YLSNES
+230 YLSKETDDV
-236 KDIEFMKESDTN
+236 KLMKESSTN

-257 NENIYKIKDGIQKDN
+257 NENIIGIKNGIQKDN
-272 ETVENVLAV
+272 ETVENVLDV
-281 VSQINK
+281 VSKINR
-287 GYLNVKVEKVPNNPQ
+287 GYLNVSVEKIPNNPQ

-341 IRNQK
+341 IRNQE
-346 GEIAEFIENI
+346 GEMAEFIENI

-369 SLLRGITLDGASNR
+369 SLLRGITLDSASSK
-383 LIEYINTLN
+383 LIEYVNTLN
-392 DSTKDTIISLDK
+392 DSTKDTTISLDK

-410 NITNVIVESNGNIS
+410 NITDIIVQSNGNIS

-431 ELNISAKEGQKLAL
+431 ELNLSAQEGQKLAL

-483 VEAATAGEAGRGF
+483 VEAATAGETGRGF

-508 RSAEAAREIKQLVEN
+508 RSADAAREIKQLVEN
-523 ATNKANEGKYI
+523 ATSKANEGKNI
-534 SSSMIKGYDEL
+534 SRTMIKGYDEL

-553 LMINTITNLS
+553 IMIKTITTS
-563 TNQEKGIL
+563 SSVQEKGIV
-571 EVNNIIDD
+571 EVNSIIND

-588 SIMNQTYDIAIQT
+588 SIMDQTYDIAIQT

-610 EANNKNFIGKEE
+610 EANNKNFIGKDE
-622 IMKIDR
+622 IMRIDR

>member
-6 DLSINIKIIFGFS
+6 DLSINTKIIFGFS
-19 TLIFMI
+19 ILIFMI
-25 IFISSYSISK
+25 IFISSYSIFK
-35 IEDLASITS
+35 IRDLASITS

-50 YQVSNITKA
+50 YQVSNTTKLISFKITKV
-59 ISFRITLE
+59 IS
-67 ISAVK
+67 SVK
-72 DIALTNSKEEKQLAI
+72 DIALTTSNEEKQVSLKNI
-87 EKISKI
+87 DEI
-93 DKEIFGLFKELENSF
+93 DKEIYELFNLLEKSY
-108 LGDKTKLNEA
+108 LGDKTKLNDA
-118 KKQFIT
+118 KKQFTT
-124 WIPLRTEVVDAMISG
+124 WIPIRTEVVEAMISG
-139 NMQLAG
+139 NMQFAG

-151 AMPHDVILYKQMDE
+151 AMPHDIILYKQMDD

-170 EKNGKEFYENSKKIK
+170 EKNGKDFYENSKKIK
-185 ENILNIILA
+185 ENILNIIVT
-194 IFLISIVLAVL
+194 IFVISVVLAVL
-205 ITYTIFTDIKRSLK
+205 ITYMVFVDIKRSLK
-219 TFQEGLLSFFR
+219 TFQEGLLSFFS

-236 KDIEFMKESDTN
+236 KDIKFMKESDRN

-257 NENIYKIKDGIQKDN
+257 NENIYKIKNGIQKDN
-272 ETVENVLAV
+272 ETVENVLDI

-302 LNSLCEAF
+302 LKSLCEAF

-369 SLLRGITLDGASNR
+369 SLLRGITLDSASNK

-392 DSTKDTIISLDK
+392 NSTKESVVSLDK

-410 NITNVIVESNGNIS
+410 NITDVIVQSNGNIS
-424 QLSKYAQ
+424 ELSKYAQ

-445 NTSNSMDEI
+445 NTSHSMDEI

-467 IDQIAF
+467 IDQISF

-483 VEAATAGEAGRGF
+483 VESATAGEAGRGF

-508 RSAEAAREIKQLVEN
+508 RSAEAAKEIKQLVEN
-523 ATNKANEGKYI
+523 ATSKANEGKNI
-534 SSSMIKGYDEL
+534 SSTMIKGYDEL

-553 LMINTITNLS
+553 IMIETITNLS
-563 TNQEKGIL
+563 SKQEKGIL
-571 EVNNIIDD
+571 EVNSIIDD

-588 SIMNQTYDIAIQT
+588 SIMNQTFDIAIQT
-601 DKIAKNIFN
+601 DKIAKNIFS
-610 EANNKNFIGKEE
+610 EANNKTFIGKEE

>member
-6 DLSINIKIIFGFS
+6 DLSINTKIIFGFS
-19 TLIFMI
+19 ILIFMI
-25 IFISSYSISK
+25 IFISSYSIFK
-35 IEDLASITS
+35 IRDLASITS

-50 YQVSNITKA
+50 YQVSNTTKLISFKITKV
-59 ISFRITLE
+59 IS
-67 ISAVK
+67 SVK
-72 DIALTNSKEEKQLAI
+72 DIALTTSNEEKQVSLKNI
-87 EKISKI
+87 DEI
-93 DKEIFGLFKELENSF
+93 DKEIYELFNLLEKSY
-108 LGDKTKLNEA
+108 LGDKTKLNDA
-118 KKQFIT
+118 KKQFTT
-124 WIPLRTEVVDAMISG
+124 WIPIRTEVVEAMISG

-151 AMPHDVILYKQMDE
+151 AMPHDIILYKQMDD

-170 EKNGKEFYENSKKIK
+170 EKNGKDFYENSKKIK
-185 ENILNIILA
+185 ENILNIIVT
-194 IFLISIVLAVL
+194 IFVISVILAVL
-205 ITYTIFTDIKRSLK
+205 ITYMVFVDIKRSLK
-219 TFQEGLLSFFR
+219 TFQEGLLSFFM

-236 KDIEFMKESDTN
+236 KDIKFMKESDRN

-257 NENIYKIKDGIQKDN
+257 NENIYKIKNGIQKDN
-272 ETVENVLAV
+272 ETVENVLDV

-302 LNSLCEAF
+302 LKSLCEAF

-369 SLLRGITLDGASNR
+369 SLLRGITLDSASNK

-392 DSTKDTIISLDK
+392 NSTKESVVSLDK

-410 NITNVIVESNGNIS
+410 NITDVIVQSNGNIS
-424 QLSKYAQ
+424 ELSKYAQ

-445 NTSNSMDEI
+445 NTSHSMDEI

-467 IDQIAF
+467 IDQISF

-483 VEAATAGEAGRGF
+483 VESATAGEAGRGF

-508 RSAEAAREIKQLVEN
+508 RSAEAAKEIKQLVEN
-523 ATNKANEGKYI
+523 ATSKANEGKNI
-534 SSSMIKGYDEL
+534 SSTMIKGYDEL

-553 LMINTITNLS
+553 IMIETITNLS
-563 TNQEKGIL
+563 SKQEKGIL
-571 EVNNIIDD
+571 EVNSIIDD

-588 SIMNQTYDIAIQT
+588 SIMNQTFDIAIQT
-601 DKIAKNIFN
+601 DKIAKNIFS
-610 EANNKNFIGKEE
+610 EANNKTFIGKEE

>member
-1 MNKIN
+1 MNKISE
-6 DLSINIKIIFGFS
+6 LSINTKIVFGF
-19 TLIFMI
+19 TILIFII
-25 IFISSYSISK
+25 IFISSYSIFK
-35 IEDLASITS
+35 IQDLASITS
-44 RFYNYP
+44 KFYNYP
-50 YQVSNITKA
+50 YQVSNTTKA

-72 DIALTNSKEEKQLAI
+72 DIALTNSKDEKQLSI
-87 EKISKI
+87 DKISKV
-93 DKEIFGLFKELENSF
+93 DDEIFELFKTLENSF
-108 LGDKTKLNEA
+108 LGDKTKVIDA
-118 KKQFIT
+118 KKQFVT
-124 WIPLRTEVVDAMISG
+124 WIPIRTEVVDAMMSG
-139 NMQLAG
+139 NMPLAG
-145 KLIKEK
+145 KIIKER
-151 AMPHDVILYKQMDE
+151 ALPHDTILYKQMDE

-170 EKNGKEFYENSKKIK
+170 EKNGKDFYENSEKTKDS
-185 ENILNIILA
+185 ILNIIMIIFVISLILA
-194 IFLISIVLAVL
+194 IL
-205 ITYTIFTDIKRSLK
+205 ITYIIFIDIKKSLK
-219 TFQEGLLSFFR
+219 TFQDGLFSFFR
-230 YLSNES
+230 YLSKES
-236 KDIEFMKESDTN
+236 NDVELMKENSTN

-257 NENIYKIKDGIQKDN
+257 NENIIKIKDGIQKDN
-272 ETVENVLAV
+272 ETVEDVLEV
-281 VSQINK
+281 VSKINR
-287 GYLNVKVEKVPNNPQ
+287 GYLNVSVEKVPNNPQ

-341 IRNQK
+341 IRNQE

-369 SLLRGITLDGASNR
+369 SLLRGITLDSASSK
-383 LIEYINTLN
+383 LIEYVNTLN
-392 DSTKDTIISLDK
+392 DSTKDTTISLDK
-404 TNDSLK
+404 TNNSLK
-410 NITNVIVESNGNIS
+410 NITDIIVESNGNIS

-431 ELNISAKEGQKLAL
+431 ELNISAQEGQKLAL

-483 VEAATAGEAGRGF
+483 VEAATAGETGKGF

-508 RSAEAAREIKQLVEN
+508 RSADAAKEIKQLVEN
-523 ATNKANEGKYI
+523 ATSKANDGKNI
-534 SSSMIKGYDEL
+534 SRTMIKGYDEL

-553 LMINTITNLS
+553 IMIKTITTS
-563 TNQEKGIL
+563 SSVQEKGII
-571 EVNNIIDD
+571 EVNSIIND

-588 SIMNQTYDIAIQT
+588 SIMDQTYDIAIQT

-610 EANNKNFIGKEE
+610 EANNKNFIGKDE
-622 IMKIDR
+622 IMRIDR

>member
-1 MNKIN
+1 MDKIN
-6 DLSINIKIIFGFS
+6 ELSINTKIISGFS
-19 TLIFMI
+19 ILIFMI
-25 IFISSYSISK
+25 IFISSYSIFK
-35 IEDLASITS
+35 IQDLASITS

-72 DIALTNSKEEKQLAI
+72 DIALTNSKDEKQFAI
-87 EKISKI
+87 DKISKI
-93 DKEIFGLFKELENSF
+93 DKELFELFKILDNSF
-108 LGDKTKLNEA
+108 LGDKTKLTDA
-118 KKQFIT
+118 KKQFVT
-124 WIPLRTEVVDAMISG
+124 WIPIRTEVIDAMISG
-139 NMQLAG
+139 DMPLAG

-151 AMPHDVILYKQMDE
+151 ALPHDAVLYKQMDE

-170 EKNGKEFYENSKKIK
+170 EENGKNFYENSEKIK
-185 ENILNIILA
+185 DSILNVIMMIFIISLVLA
-194 IFLISIVLAVL
+194 IL
-205 ITYTIFTDIKRSLK
+205 ITYMIFTDIKYSLK
-219 TFQEGLLSFFR
+219 TFQDGLLLFFK
-230 YLSNES
+230 YLSKES
-236 KDIEFMKESDTN
+236 KDVELMKESSTN

-257 NENIYKIKDGIQKDN
+257 NENIIKIKNGIQKDN
-272 ETVENVLAV
+272 ETVEDVLAV
-281 VSQINK
+281 VSKINR
-287 GYLNVKVEKVPNNPQ
+287 GYLNVYVEKVPNNPQ

-341 IRNQK
+341 IRNQE

-369 SLLRGITLDGASNR
+369 SLLRGITLDSASSK
-383 LIEYINTLN
+383 LIEYVNTLN
-392 DSTKDTIISLDK
+392 ESTKDTTISLDK
-404 TNDSLK
+404 TNSSL
-410 NITNVIVESNGNIS
+410 NHITNIIIESNGNIS
-424 QLSKYAQ
+424 QLSKYAH
-431 ELNISAKEGQKLAL
+431 ELNISAQEGQKLAL

-483 VEAATAGEAGRGF
+483 VEAATAGETGKGF

-508 RSAEAAREIKQLVEN
+508 RSADAAREIKQLVEN
-523 ATNKANEGKYI
+523 ATNKANDGKNI
-534 SSSMIKGYDEL
+534 SRTMIKGYDEL
-545 LENINKST
+545 LENISKST
-553 LMINTITNLS
+553 VMIETITTSS
-563 TNQEKGIL
+563 TTQEKGIV
-571 EVNNIIDD
+571 EVNSIIND
-579 LDSQTKLNG
+579 LDSQTKLNS
-588 SIMNQTYDIAIQT
+588 SIMDQTYDIAIQT

-610 EANNKNFIGKEE
+610 EANNKNFIGKDE

>member
-1 MNKIN
+1 MDKIN
-6 DLSINIKIIFGFS
+6 ELSINTKIISGFS
-19 TLIFMI
+19 ILIFMI
-25 IFISSYSISK
+25 IFISSYSIFK
-35 IEDLASITS
+35 IQDLASITS

-72 DIALTNSKEEKQLAI
+72 DIALTNSKDEKQFAI
-87 EKISKI
+87 DKISKI
-93 DKEIFGLFKELENSF
+93 DKELFELFKILDNSF
-108 LGDKTKLNEA
+108 LGDKTKHTDA
-118 KKQFIT
+118 KKQFVT
-124 WIPLRTEVVDAMISG
+124 WMPIRTEVIDAMISG
-139 NMQLAG
+139 DMPLAG

-151 AMPHDVILYKQMDE
+151 ALPHDAVLYKQMDE

-170 EKNGKEFYENSKKIK
+170 EENGKNFYENSEKIK
-185 ENILNIILA
+185 DSILNVIMMIFIISLVLA
-194 IFLISIVLAVL
+194 IL
-205 ITYTIFTDIKRSLK
+205 ITYMIFTDIKYSLK
-219 TFQEGLLSFFR
+219 TFQDGLLLFFK
-230 YLSNES
+230 YLSKES
-236 KDIEFMKESDTN
+236 KDVELMKESSTN

-257 NENIYKIKDGIQKDN
+257 NENIIKIKNGIQKDN
-272 ETVENVLAV
+272 ETVEDVLAV
-281 VSQINK
+281 VSKINR
-287 GYLNVKVEKVPNNPQ
+287 GYLNVYVEKVPNNPQ

-341 IRNQK
+341 IRNQE

-369 SLLRGITLDGASNR
+369 SLLRGITLDSASSK
-383 LIEYINTLN
+383 LIEYVNTLN
-392 DSTKDTIISLDK
+392 ESTKDTTISLDK
-404 TNDSLK
+404 TNSSL
-410 NITNVIVESNGNIS
+410 NHITNIIIESNGNIS
-424 QLSKYAQ
+424 QLSKYAH
-431 ELNISAKEGQKLAL
+431 ELNISAQEGQKLAL

-483 VEAATAGEAGRGF
+483 VEAATAGETGKGF

-508 RSAEAAREIKQLVEN
+508 RSADAAREIKQLVEN
-523 ATNKANEGKYI
+523 ATNKANDGKNI
-534 SSSMIKGYDEL
+534 SRTMIKGYDEL
-545 LENINKST
+545 LENISKST
-553 LMINTITNLS
+553 VMIETITTSS
-563 TNQEKGIL
+563 TTQEKGIV
-571 EVNNIIDD
+571 EVNSIIND
-579 LDSQTKLNG
+579 LDSQTKLNS
-588 SIMNQTYDIAIQT
+588 SIMDQTYDIAIQT

-610 EANNKNFIGKEE
+610 EANNKNFIGKDE

>member
-6 DLSINIKIIFGFS
+6 DLSINTKIIFGFS
-19 TLIFMI
+19 ILIFMI
-25 IFISSYSISK
+25 IFISSYSIFK
-35 IEDLASITS
+35 IRDLASITS

-50 YQVSNITKA
+50 YQVSNTTKLISFKITKV
-59 ISFRITLE
+59 IS
-67 ISAVK
+67 SVK
-72 DIALTNSKEEKQLAI
+72 DIALTTSNEEKQVSLKNI
-87 EKISKI
+87 DEI
-93 DKEIFGLFKELENSF
+93 DKEIYELFNLLEKSY
-108 LGDKTKLNEA
+108 LGDKTKLNDA
-118 KKQFIT
+118 KKQFTT
-124 WIPLRTEVVDAMISG
+124 WIPIRTEVVEAMISG

-151 AMPHDVILYKQMDE
+151 AMPHDIILYKQIDD

-170 EKNGKEFYENSKKIK
+170 EKNGKDFYENSKKIK
-185 ENILNIILA
+185 ENILNIIVT
-194 IFLISIVLAVL
+194 IFVISVVLAVL
-205 ITYTIFTDIKRSLK
+205 ITYMVFVDIKRSLK

-236 KDIEFMKESDTN
+236 KDIKFMKESDRN

-257 NENIYKIKDGIQKDN
+257 NENIYKIKNSIQKDN
-272 ETVENVLAV
+272 ETVENVLDV

-302 LNSLCEAF
+302 LKSLCEAF
-310 NLMINELRLN
+310 NSMINELRLN

-369 SLLRGITLDGASNR
+369 SLLRGITLDSASNK

-392 DSTKDTIISLDK
+392 NSTKESVVSLDK

-410 NITNVIVESNGNIS
+410 NITDVIVQSNGNIS
-424 QLSKYAQ
+424 ELSKYAQ

-445 NTSNSMDEI
+445 NTSHSMDEI

-467 IDQIAF
+467 IDQISF

-483 VEAATAGEAGRGF
+483 VESATAGEAGRGF

-508 RSAEAAREIKQLVEN
+508 RSAEAAKEIKQLVEN
-523 ATNKANEGKYI
+523 ATSKANEGKNI
-534 SSSMIKGYDEL
+534 SSTMIKGYDEL

-553 LMINTITNLS
+553 IMIETITNLS
-563 TNQEKGIL
+563 SKQEKGIL
-571 EVNNIIDD
+571 EVNSIIDD

-588 SIMNQTYDIAIQT
+588 SIMNQTFDIAIQT
-601 DKIAKNIFN
+601 DKIAKNIFS
-610 EANNKNFIGKEE
+610 EANNKTFIGKEE

>member
-1 MNKIN
+1 MNKISE
-6 DLSINIKIIFGFS
+6 LSINTKIVFGFS
-19 TLIFMI
+19 ILIFMI
-25 IFISSYSISK
+25 IFISSYSIFK
-35 IEDLASITS
+35 IKDLASITS
-44 RFYNYP
+44 KFYNYP
-50 YQVSNITKA
+50 YQVSNTTKA

-72 DIALTNSKEEKQLAI
+72 DIALTNSKDEKQSSI
-87 EKISKI
+87 DKISKI
-93 DKEIFGLFKELENSF
+93 DEEIFELFKTLENSF
-108 LGDKTKLNEA
+108 LGDKIKVTDA

-124 WIPLRTEVVDAMISG
+124 WIPLRTEVVDAMLSG
-139 NMQLAG
+139 NMALAG
-145 KLIKEK
+145 KIIKEK
-151 AMPHDVILYKQMDE
+151 ALPHDTILYKQMDE

-170 EKNGKEFYENSKKIK
+170 EKNGKDFYENSEKTKDS
-185 ENILNIILA
+185 ILNIIMIIFVISLILA
-194 IFLISIVLAVL
+194 IS
-205 ITYTIFTDIKRSLK
+205 ITYIIFTDIKQSLK
-219 TFQEGLLSFFR
+219 SFQNGLLLFFK
-230 YLSNES
+230 YLSKETDDV
-236 KDIEFMKESDTN
+236 KLMKESSTN

-257 NENIYKIKDGIQKDN
+257 NENIIGIKNGIQKDN
-272 ETVENVLAV
+272 ETVENVLDV
-281 VSQINK
+281 VSKINR
-287 GYLNVKVEKVPNNPQ
+287 GYLNVSVEKIPNNPQ

-341 IRNQK
+341 IRNQE
-346 GEIAEFIENI
+346 GEMAEFIENI

-369 SLLRGITLDGASNR
+369 SLLRGITLDSASSK
-383 LIEYINTLN
+383 LIEYVNTLN
-392 DSTKDTIISLDK
+392 DSTKDTTISLDK

-410 NITNVIVESNGNIS
+410 NITDIIVQSNGNIS

-431 ELNISAKEGQKLAL
+431 ELNLSAQEGQKLAL

-483 VEAATAGEAGRGF
+483 VEAATAGETGRGF

-508 RSAEAAREIKQLVEN
+508 RSADAAREIKQLVEN
-523 ATNKANEGKYI
+523 ATSKANEGKNI
-534 SSSMIKGYDEL
+534 SRTMIKGYDEL

-553 LMINTITNLS
+553 IMIKTITTS
-563 TNQEKGIL
+563 SSVQEKGIV
-571 EVNNIIDD
+571 EVNSIIND

-588 SIMNQTYDIAIQT
+588 SIMDQTYDIAIQT

-610 EANNKNFIGKEE
+610 EANNKNFIGKDE
-622 IMKIDR
+622 IMRIDR

>member
-6 DLSINIKIIFGFS
+6 DLSINTKIIFGFS
-19 TLIFMI
+19 ILIFMI
-25 IFISSYSISK
+25 IFISSYSIFK
-35 IEDLASITS
+35 IRDLASITS

-50 YQVSNITKA
+50 YQVSNTTKLISFKITKV
-59 ISFRITLE
+59 IS
-67 ISAVK
+67 SVK
-72 DIALTNSKEEKQLAI
+72 DIALTTSNEEKQVSLKNI
-87 EKISKI
+87 DEI
-93 DKEIFGLFKELENSF
+93 DKEIYELFNLLEKSY
-108 LGDKTKLNEA
+108 LGDKTKLNDA
-118 KKQFIT
+118 KKQFTT
-124 WIPLRTEVVDAMISG
+124 WIPIRTEVVEAMISG

-151 AMPHDVILYKQMDE
+151 AMPHDIILYKQMDD

-170 EKNGKEFYENSKKIK
+170 EKNGKDFYENSKKIK
-185 ENILNIILA
+185 ENILNIIVT
-194 IFLISIVLAVL
+194 IFVISVILAVL
-205 ITYTIFTDIKRSLK
+205 ITYMVFVDIKRSLK

-236 KDIEFMKESDTN
+236 KDIKFMKESDRN

-257 NENIYKIKDGIQKDN
+257 NENIYKIKNGIQKDN
-272 ETVENVLAV
+272 ETVENVLDV

-302 LNSLCEAF
+302 LKSLCEAF

-369 SLLRGITLDGASNR
+369 SLLRGITLDSASNK

-392 DSTKDTIISLDK
+392 NSTKESVVSLDK

-410 NITNVIVESNGNIS
+410 NITDVIVQSNGNIS
-424 QLSKYAQ
+424 ELSKYAQ

-445 NTSNSMDEI
+445 NTSHSMDEI

-467 IDQIAF
+467 IDQISF

-483 VEAATAGEAGRGF
+483 VESATAGEAGRGF

-508 RSAEAAREIKQLVEN
+508 RSAEAAKEIKQLVEN
-523 ATNKANEGKYI
+523 ATNKANEGKNI
-534 SSSMIKGYDEL
+534 SSTMIKGYDEL

-553 LMINTITNLS
+553 IMIETITNLS
-563 TNQEKGIL
+563 SKQEKGIL
-571 EVNNIIDD
+571 EVNSIIDD

-588 SIMNQTYDIAIQT
+588 SIMNQTFDIAIQT
-601 DKIAKNIFN
+601 DKIAKNIFS
-610 EANNKNFIGKEE
+610 EANNKTFIGKEE

>member
-19 TLIFMI
+19 ILIFMI

-287 GYLNVKVEKVPNNPQ
+287 GYLNVKVEKVPNNQQ

-369 SLLRGITLDGASNR
+369 SLLRGITLDCASNR

-483 VEAATAGEAGRGF
+483 VEAATAGETGKGF

-508 RSAEAAREIKQLVEN
+508 RSSEAAREIKQLVEN
-523 ATNKANEGKYI
+523 ATNKANEGKSI

-563 TNQEKGIL
+563 TNQEKDIL

-601 DKIAKNIFN
+601 EKIAKNIFN

>member
-6 DLSINIKIIFGFS
+6 DLSINTKIIFGFS
-19 TLIFMI
+19 ILIFMI
-25 IFISSYSISK
+25 IFISSYSIFK
-35 IEDLASITS
+35 IRDLASITS

-50 YQVSNITKA
+50 YQVSNTTKLISFKITKV
-59 ISFRITLE
+59 IS
-67 ISAVK
+67 SVK
-72 DIALTNSKEEKQLAI
+72 DIALTTSNEEKQVSLKNI
-87 EKISKI
+87 DEI
-93 DKEIFGLFKELENSF
+93 DKEIYELFNLLEKSY
-108 LGDKTKLNEA
+108 LGDKTKLNDA
-118 KKQFIT
+118 KKQFTT
-124 WIPLRTEVVDAMISG
+124 WIPIRTEVVEAMISG

-151 AMPHDVILYKQMDE
+151 AMPHDIILYKQMDD

-170 EKNGKEFYENSKKIK
+170 EKNGKDFYENSKKIK
-185 ENILNIILA
+185 ENILNIIVT
-194 IFLISIVLAVL
+194 IFVISVVLAVL
-205 ITYTIFTDIKRSLK
+205 ITYMVFVDIKRSLK

-236 KDIEFMKESDTN
+236 KDIKFMKESDRN

-257 NENIYKIKDGIQKDN
+257 NENIYKIKNGIQKDN
-272 ETVENVLAV
+272 ETVENVLDV

-302 LNSLCEAF
+302 LKSLCEAF

-369 SLLRGITLDGASNR
+369 SLLRGITLDSASNK

-392 DSTKDTIISLDK
+392 NSTKESVVSLDK

-410 NITNVIVESNGNIS
+410 NITDVIVQSNGNIS
-424 QLSKYAQ
+424 ELSKYAQ

-445 NTSNSMDEI
+445 NTSHSMDEI

-467 IDQIAF
+467 IDQISF

-483 VEAATAGEAGRGF
+483 VESATAGEAGRGF

-508 RSAEAAREIKQLVEN
+508 RSAEAAKEIKQLVEN
-523 ATNKANEGKYI
+523 ATSKANEGKNI
-534 SSSMIKGYDEL
+534 SSTMIKGYDEL

-553 LMINTITNLS
+553 IMIETITNLS
-563 TNQEKGIL
+563 SKQEEGIL
-571 EVNNIIDD
+571 EVNSIIDD

-588 SIMNQTYDIAIQT
+588 SIMNQTFDIAIQT
-601 DKIAKNIFN
+601 DKIAKNIFS
-610 EANNKNFIGKEE
+610 EANNKTFIGKEE

>member
-50 YQVSNITKA
+50 YQVSNTTKA

-139 NMQLAG
+139 NMELAG

-257 NENIYKIKDGIQKDN
+257 NENINKIKNGIQKDN

-320 IESISVVL
+320 IESICVVL

-483 VEAATAGEAGRGF
+483 VEAATAGETGKGF

-508 RSAEAAREIKQLVEN
+508 RSSEAAREIKQLVEN

-601 DKIAKNIFN
+601 EKIAKNIFN

>member
-1 MNKIN
+1 MNKISE
-6 DLSINIKIIFGFS
+6 LSINTKIVFGF
-19 TLIFMI
+19 TILIFII
-25 IFISSYSISK
+25 IFISSYSIFK
-35 IEDLASITS
+35 IQDLASITS
-44 RFYNYP
+44 KFYNYP
-50 YQVSNITKA
+50 YQVSNTTKA

-72 DIALTNSKEEKQLAI
+72 DIALTNSKDEKQLSI
-87 EKISKI
+87 DKISKV
-93 DKEIFGLFKELENSF
+93 DDEIFELFKTLENSF
-108 LGDKTKLNEA
+108 LSDKTKVIDA
-118 KKQFIT
+118 KKQFVT
-124 WIPLRTEVVDAMISG
+124 WIPIRTEVVDAMMGG
-139 NMQLAG
+139 NMPLAG
-145 KLIKEK
+145 KIIKER
-151 AMPHDVILYKQMDE
+151 ALPHDTILYKQMDE

-170 EKNGKEFYENSKKIK
+170 EENGKDFYDYSEKIK
-185 ENILNIILA
+185 DSILNIIMIIFIISLILA
-194 IFLISIVLAVL
+194 IS
-205 ITYTIFTDIKRSLK
+205 ITYIIFTDIKQSLK
-219 TFQEGLLSFFR
+219 TFQDGLLSFFK
-230 YLSNES
+230 YLSKES
-236 KDIEFMKESDTN
+236 KDVELMKESSIN

-257 NENIYKIKDGIQKDN
+257 NENIIKIKNGIQRDN
-272 ETVENVLAV
+272 ETVENVLEV
-281 VSQINK
+281 VSKINR
-287 GYLNVKVEKVPNNPQ
+287 GYLNVSVEKVPNNPQ

-341 IRNQK
+341 IRNQE

-369 SLLRGITLDGASNR
+369 SLLRGITLDSASSK
-383 LIEYINTLN
+383 LIEYVNTLN
-392 DSTKDTIISLDK
+392 ESTKDTTISLEK
-404 TNDSLK
+404 TNNSLK
-410 NITNVIVESNGNIS
+410 NITDIIVESNGNIS

-431 ELNISAKEGQKLAL
+431 ELNLSAQEGQKLAL

-483 VEAATAGEAGRGF
+483 VEAATAGEMGKGF

-508 RSAEAAREIKQLVEN
+508 RSADAAREIKQLVEN
-523 ATNKANEGKYI
+523 ATSKANDGKNI
-534 SSSMIKGYDEL
+534 SRTMIKGYDEL

-553 LMINTITNLS
+553 IMIKTITTSS
-563 TNQEKGIL
+563 TIQEKGIV
-571 EVNNIIDD
+571 EVNSIIND
-579 LDSQTKLNG
+579 LDTQTKFNG
-588 SIMNQTYDIAIQT
+588 SIMDQTYDIAIQT

-610 EANNKNFIGKEE
+610 EANNKNFIGKDE

>member
-287 GYLNVKVEKVPNNPQ
+287 GYLNVKVEKVQ
-302 LNSLCEAF
+302 I
-310 NLMINELRLN
+310 IN
-320 IESISVVL
+320 
-328 KEFSSYKFINKVE
+328 
-341 IRNQK
+341 
-346 GEIAEFIENI
+346 
-356 NFLTEEISELLKQ
+356 
-369 SLLRGITLDGASNR
+369 
-383 LIEYINTLN
+383 
-392 DSTKDTIISLDK
+392 
-404 TNDSLK
+404 
-410 NITNVIVESNGNIS
+410 
-424 QLSKYAQ
+424 
-431 ELNISAKEGQKLAL
+431 
-445 NTSNSMDEI
+445 
-454 TNQVNLINEAIMI
+454 NLI
-467 IDQIAF
+467 
-473 QTNILSLNAA
+473 
-483 VEAATAGEAGRGF
+483 VY
-496 AVVAGEVRNLAS
+496 V
-508 RSAEAAREIKQLVEN
+508 K
-523 ATNKANEGKYI
+523 
-534 SSSMIKGYDEL
+534 L
-545 LENINKST
+545 LI
-553 LMINTITNLS
+553 
-563 TNQEKGIL
+563 
-571 EVNNIIDD
+571 
-579 LDSQTKLNG
+579 
-588 SIMNQTYDIAIQT
+588 
-601 DKIAKNIFN
+601 
-610 EANNKNFIGKEE
+610 
-622 IMKIDR
+622 

>member
-1 MNKIN
+1 MNKISE
-6 DLSINIKIIFGFS
+6 LSINTKIVFGFS
-19 TLIFMI
+19 ILIFMI
-25 IFISSYSISK
+25 IFISSYSILK
-35 IEDLASITS
+35 IKDLASITS
-44 RFYNYP
+44 KFYNYP
-50 YQVSNITKA
+50 YQVSNTTKA

-72 DIALTNSKEEKQLAI
+72 DIALTNSIDEKQLSI
-87 EKISKI
+87 DKINKI
-93 DKEIFGLFKELENSF
+93 DEEIFELFKTLENSF
-108 LGDKTKLNEA
+108 LGDKTKIINA

-124 WIPLRTEVVDAMISG
+124 WIPLRTEVVDAMLSG
-139 NMQLAG
+139 NMALAG
-145 KLIKEK
+145 KIIKEK
-151 AMPHDVILYKQMDE
+151 ALPHDTVLYKQMDE

-170 EKNGKEFYENSKKIK
+170 EKNGKDFYENSEKTKDS
-185 ENILNIILA
+185 ILNIIMIIFVISLILA
-194 IFLISIVLAVL
+194 IL
-205 ITYTIFTDIKRSLK
+205 ITYIIFIDIKQSLK
-219 TFQEGLLSFFR
+219 SFQNGLLLFFK
-230 YLSNES
+230 YLSKETDDV
-236 KDIEFMKESDTN
+236 KLMKESSTN

-257 NENIYKIKDGIQKDN
+257 NENIIKIKNGIQKDN
-272 ETVENVLAV
+272 ETVENVLDV
-281 VSQINK
+281 VSKINR
-287 GYLNVKVEKVPNNPQ
+287 GYLNVSVEKIPNNPQ
-302 LNSLCEAF
+302 LNSLCDAF

-341 IRNQK
+341 IRNQE

-369 SLLRGITLDGASNR
+369 SLLRGITLDSASSK
-383 LIEYINTLN
+383 LIEYVNTLN
-392 DSTKDTIISLDK
+392 DSTKDATISLDK

-410 NITNVIVESNGNIS
+410 NITDIIVESNGNIS

-431 ELNISAKEGQKLAL
+431 ELNLSAQEGQKLAL

-483 VEAATAGEAGRGF
+483 VEAATAGETGRGF

-508 RSAEAAREIKQLVEN
+508 RSADAAREIKQLVEN
-523 ATNKANEGKYI
+523 ATNKANEGKNI
-534 SSSMIKGYDEL
+534 SRTMIKGYDEL

-553 LMINTITNLS
+553 IMIKTITTS
-563 TNQEKGIL
+563 SSVQEKGIV
-571 EVNNIIDD
+571 EVNSIIND

-588 SIMNQTYDIAIQT
+588 SIMDQTYDIAIQT

-610 EANNKNFIGKEE
+610 EANNKNFIGKDE
-622 IMKIDR
+622 IMRTDI